1 MMWVVIAP
9 LALWLLIKLWLLP
22 RYGNYTIG
30 CLLFRQHDACDQH
43 LRCGCPHHDVIIHQ
57 EMTKQR

>member
-1 MMWVVIAP
+1 MMWAAIFLVGTLV
-9 LALWLLIKLWLLP
+9 LIYGWLLP

-43 LRCGCPHHDVIIHQ
+43 LSCGCPHHDVIIHQ